1 MECLGYQNL
10 ESCGISKVVI
20 EQLCTRTGLTQ
31 GLELDTISYEGCFV
45 PDGVTSNSVLRG
57 QNRESSIHQYK
68 WVCMYCVCWCPCM
81 PCLST
86 RLYCTF

>member
-57 QNRESSIHQYK
+57 
-68 WVCMYCVCWCPCM
+68 
-81 PCLST
+81 
-86 RLYCTF
+86 